1 MVRTRGR
8 LWNLLLTGCQRWRA
22 LVAHCGRGRAR
33 PQAQGRRRSRRSG
46 GGGYRGRWFG
56 DRRRNG
62 ASPIGFRLEQE
73 IDRVSRLL
81 LLLLGLVFGG
91 ELGWISTA

>member
-33 PQAQGRRRSRRSG
+33 RNWDE
-46 GGGYRGRWFG
+46 GYRGRWFG

-81 LLLLGLVFGG
+81 LLLRGLVFGG
-91 ELGWISTA
+91 EFG